1 MVMTRPLFDAT
12 REIGAAIGR
21 APHLLLCLDFDGTL
35 TPLVDDPADAH
46 LAPHMERVLRAL
58 TQHERVSL
66 ALLSGR
72 NRNELQG
79 HVGMPDVIYAGN
91 HGLEISGPGFVF
103 IEPKAAAETE
113 ALKRLA
119 AALAKDVESIDGALV
134 EDKGLTL
141 SVHYRLVDVE
151 RRGQVRRAVEAGL
164 ANAGHPFSMTQGDQA
179 YEICPAMDWNK
190 GNAVT
195 RIKDQVGKPN
205 VLLVYLGDDATDED
219 VFAAFPDGITVKV
232 ADTTD
237 TAAHYRLEGP
247 ADVRRFLEWLHSR
260 LSD

>member
-1 MVMTRPLFDAT
+1 MIRPLFDAT

-35 TPLVDDPADAH
+35 TPLVDDPADVH

-58 TQHERVSL
+58 AQHERVSVSL
-66 ALLSGR
+66 ISGR

-103 IEPKAAAETE
+103 IEPKAAAQTE
-113 ALKRLA
+113 SLKRLA
-119 AALAKDVESIDGALV
+119 AALAKEVQAIDGAFL

-141 SVHYRLVDVE
+141 SVHYRLVNAPQ
-151 RRGQVRRAVEAGL
+151 RGKVRRVVEAGL
-164 ANAGHPFSMTQGDQA
+164 ADADHPYRMTQGDQV
-179 YEICPAMDWNK
+179 YEIRPAMDWNK
-190 GNAVT
+190 SSAVAW
-195 RIKDQVGKPN
+195 IKDQVGQPDA
-205 VLLVYLGDDATDED
+205 LLVYVGDDATDED
-219 VFAAFPDGITVKV
+219 VFAAFPHEITVKV

-237 TAAHYRLEGP
+237 TAAHYHLEGP

-260 LSD
+260 LSQ